1 MRFLNLLFFFVLVSL
16 PMLGSSPLPDAW
28 KAKYEVIKDLN
39 REWITVGEDNRYV
52 PYIEK
57 SMADVP
63 VVGVSL
69 DLSRYTGNQLLVC
82 MPANSTLLVGKKISD
97 YRALASCVSLDID
110 SLQQVNGQSKL
121 FISVYQ
127 PLKNFEEVGLWVV
140 QELTAVQAR
149 AANLVSERNF
159 SLLNDFFVIGLL
171 ILLILYAI
179 LINQYPKIF
188 RNLYSLSRVFSL
200 KVREENSRIR
210 LINEAHVLFLVH
222 HCILL
227 GFLFIVLV
235 STTQLLSPE
244 LPFLN
249 FQPASFG
256 EYMLLW
262 AKISVLAFGIIW
274 AKYIIVMLFGT
285 LFKLRQL
292 RYLHMLDFMRMSL
305 IFGAIIFS
313 LLIVVFAG
321 VGYSASYYF
330 NLLIYLFVGLAG
342 IRVIILYF
350 RLFSNASFR
359 NIYLIS
365 YLCVAEVIPLLVSL
379 ELLVI

>member
-16 PMLGSSPLPDAW
+16 PMLGASPLPDAW

-127 PLKNFEEVGLWVV
+127 PRKNFEEVGLWVV

>member
-1 MRFLNLLFFFVLVSL
+1 MRFLNLLFFFLLVSL

>member
-1 MRFLNLLFFFVLVSL
+1 
-16 PMLGSSPLPDAW
+16 MLGSSPLPDAW